1 MNPSFVKA
9 ISEMLG
15 KSSKKTSHT
24 TGAGTPLSADELL
37 LRSKRSNPTQTDPT
51 TGQQFRGA
59 SKSTDSL
66 VDFNYEQE
74 LRPSLM
80 TPAKADFKSPFKK
93 RLKIAVLHRNFDPT
107 AGGAEHYAVALV
119 ECLANQHEFHI
130 FSQKSN
136 HNWPFVNYHRVPQ
149 FFNRPRWL
157 NQLFYATYCAWAT
170 RSGFDVVHSHEN
182 TWHADVQTVHVLP
195 LTHNLFAGKSVL
207 QKTVQW
213 LKVLFSPR
221 LLTYVL
227 LEKARFKNKS
237 GRWFVAVSANLN
249 RLLEYSMGCESAAL
263 ITIAPGVY
271 VGDTLNQ
278 GERAV
283 KRMHARASLG
293 LPEFGACMLW
303 VGHDAQKKGLDTAV
317 KALSLLPSDCVLV
330 IAGAAKPRDF
340 WSKIA
345 TQGVQNRII
354 EKGVLGEQELQD
366 LYAACDLLIHPTRED
381 TFGMVVLEA
390 MANALPVIVS
400 GAQYC
405 GISSEL
411 TDAKTA
417 LILSDPEDP
426 EELAGK
432 VVLALQGHM
441 KESLS
446 TQGQSWAKTQDWK
459 KMAELQN
466 TVYTH
471 IAYHLGEQAPA
482 VK

>member
-1 MNPSFVKA
+1 
-9 ISEMLG
+9 MLG
-15 KSSKKTSHT
+15 KSSKRTLPKRDE
-24 TGAGTPLSADELL
+24 GTPLSADELL
-37 LRSKRSNPTQTDPT
+37 LRAKRIHKTPTGSLR
-51 TGQQFRGA
+51 GQQLGEA
-59 SKSTDSL
+59 SKPSDL
-66 VDFNYEQE
+66 LAEFDYEQE
-74 LRPSLM
+74 LNSSFKAP
-80 TPAKADFKSPFKK
+80 PKADFKSPFKR

-119 ECLANQHEFHI
+119 ECLANQHEFHV
-130 FSQKSN
+130 FSQKRN
-136 HNWPFVNYHRVPQ
+136 HDWPFVNYHRVPQ
-149 FFNRPRWL
+149 FFTRPRWL
-157 NQLFYATYCAWAT
+157 NQLFYALYCAWAT
-170 RSGFDVVHSHEN
+170 RSGFDMVHSHEN
-182 TWHADVQTVHVLP
+182 TWRADVQTVHVMP
-195 LTHNLFAGKSVL
+195 MTHNLFAGKSVA
-207 QKTVQW
+207 QKMVQW
-213 LKVLFSPR
+213 LKVLLSPR

-227 LEKARFKNKS
+227 LERARFKNKP

-249 RLLEYSMGCESAAL
+249 RLLEYSMGCDPAAL

-271 VGDTLNQ
+271 VGDVLNQ

-283 KRMHARASLG
+283 KRMHARARLG
-293 LPEFGACMLW
+293 LPESGSCVLW

-317 KALSLLPSDCVLV
+317 KALSLLPGDCVLV
-330 IAGAAKPRDF
+330 IAGSAKPREF
-340 WSKIA
+340 WSKFVA
-345 TQGVQNRII
+345 PGTQNRII
-354 EKGVLGEQELQD
+354 EKGVLNEAEMQD

-411 TDAKTA
+411 KDAKTA
-417 LILSDPEDP
+417 LILSSPEDP

-446 TQGQSWAKTQDWK
+446 TQGQAWATTQDWK

-471 IAYHLGEQAPA
+471 IAYHLGKQASA
-482 VK
+482 AL

>member
-1 MNPSFVKA
+1 
-9 ISEMLG
+9 
-15 KSSKKTSHT
+15 
-24 TGAGTPLSADELL
+24 
-37 LRSKRSNPTQTDPT
+37 
-51 TGQQFRGA
+51 
-59 SKSTDSL
+59 
-66 VDFNYEQE
+66 
-74 LRPSLM
+74 
-80 TPAKADFKSPFKK
+80 
-93 RLKIAVLHRNFDPT
+93 
-107 AGGAEHYAVALV
+107 
-119 ECLANQHEFHI
+119 
-130 FSQKSN
+130 
-136 HNWPFVNYHRVPQ
+136 
-149 FFNRPRWL
+149 
-157 NQLFYATYCAWAT
+157 
-170 RSGFDVVHSHEN
+170 
-182 TWHADVQTVHVLP
+182 
-195 LTHNLFAGKSVL
+195 
-207 QKTVQW
+207 
-213 LKVLFSPR
+213 
-221 LLTYVL
+221 
-227 LEKARFKNKS
+227 
-237 GRWFVAVSANLN
+237 
-249 RLLEYSMGCESAAL
+249 
-263 ITIAPGVY
+263 
-271 VGDTLNQ
+271 
-278 GERAV
+278 
-283 KRMHARASLG
+283 
-293 LPEFGACMLW
+293 
-303 VGHDAQKKGLDTAV
+303 
-317 KALSLLPSDCVLV
+317 VLV
-330 IAGAAKPRDF
+330 IAGAANPRDF

-366 LYAACDLLIHPTRED
+366 VYAACDLLIHPTRED